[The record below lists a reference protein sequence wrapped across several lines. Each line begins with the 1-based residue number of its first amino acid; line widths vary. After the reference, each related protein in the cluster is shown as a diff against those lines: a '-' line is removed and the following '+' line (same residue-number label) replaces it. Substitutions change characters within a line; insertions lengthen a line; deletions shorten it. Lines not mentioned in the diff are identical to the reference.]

1 MPEVIERKIVV
12 EVGYYDFHFD
22 DLIAANA
29 FAAVAKSHLS
39 DGCKDRE
46 VKITVSY
53 DFKEE
58 EAEDDQTTN

>member
-12 EVGYYDFHFD
+12 ELGYYHFHFD

-39 DGCKDRE
+39 DGYKDRE

-58 EAEDDQTTN
+58 EAEND

>member
-39 DGCKDRE
+39 DGCKDSE